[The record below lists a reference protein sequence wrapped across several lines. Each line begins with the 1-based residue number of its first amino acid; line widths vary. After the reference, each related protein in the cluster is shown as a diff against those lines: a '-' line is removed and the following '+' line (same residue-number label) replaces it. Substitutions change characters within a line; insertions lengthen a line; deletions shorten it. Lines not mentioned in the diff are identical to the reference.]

1 MSPGEI
7 AGLVAAFAFV
17 LLVGVIAIP
26 LVKLGKLIDETRGTV
41 RGLTD
46 ETVPLVREVTTT
58 VSTTNGQLVKLDG
71 ITGNV
76 QEMSGNVSAFT
87 ALLVSTLGRPMLKA
101 SSFSYGVRQALAERS
116 RPAGARRVE
125 RRPSRG
131 RG

>member
-17 LLVGVIAIP
+17 LLVGVVAVP
-26 LVKLGKLIDETRGTV
+26 LVKLGRLIDEARGTV

-58 VSTTNGQLVKLDG
+58 VTTTNGNLVKLDG

-101 SSFSYGVRQALAERS
+101 SSFSYGVREALS
-116 RPAGARRVE
+116 E
-125 RRPSRG
+125 RRRPTGTRRAQGRPTRG

>member
-17 LLVGVIAIP
+17 LLVGVVAIP
-26 LVKLGKLIDETRGTV
+26 LVKLGRLIDEARGTV

-76 QEMSGNVSAFT
+76 QEMSTNVSAFT

-101 SSFSYGVRQALAERS
+101 SSFSYGVRQALAERQ
-116 RPAGARRVE
+116 RPAGARRVD
-125 RRPSRG
+125 RRPTRG